1 MIEGQRQSVLEDGDA
16 LQALHRQAAHRVRA
30 APAATSF
37 TIQAIFSVL
46 FSSVYRNNVVL
57 PASSDGFDEGAA
69 RSAQIPPQV
78 NLLTCTQEPRQHGNL
93 GLHVRHGGDPN
104 SIDTGHARRD
114 AGTFHKG
121 GIHRESTHGSGTE
134 CVIVPRCLGKSS
146 SATRACP
153 SRSSER
159 PVISAYLFFCRPSA
173 IASMA
178 SIPSASGQ
186 NLQTLGFIGH
196 QEQE

>member
-1 MIEGQRQSVLEDGDA
+1 MLYFWAVSGPHLP
-16 LQALHRQAAHRVRA
+16 LHRSRYRRSSLCCSRACIATTWFCLYHRMNSMNR
-30 APAATSF
+30 
-37 TIQAIFSVL
+37 
-46 FSSVYRNNVVL
+46 
-57 PASSDGFDEGAA
+57 GA

>member
-1 MIEGQRQSVLEDGDA
+1 MVTLVFTFAMAVLLIPLSQDTLGGTQT
-16 LQALHRQAAHRVRA
+16 LFIRVE
-30 APAATSF
+30 F
-37 TIQAIFSVL
+37 
-46 FSSVYRNNVVL
+46 
-57 PASSDGFDEGAA
+57 
-69 RSAQIPPQV
+69 
-78 NLLTCTQEPRQHGNL
+78 
-93 GLHVRHGGDPN
+93 
-104 SIDTGHARRD
+104 
-114 AGTFHKG
+114 
-121 GIHRESTHGSGTE
+121 THGSGTE

-146 SATRACP
+146 SATRVCP